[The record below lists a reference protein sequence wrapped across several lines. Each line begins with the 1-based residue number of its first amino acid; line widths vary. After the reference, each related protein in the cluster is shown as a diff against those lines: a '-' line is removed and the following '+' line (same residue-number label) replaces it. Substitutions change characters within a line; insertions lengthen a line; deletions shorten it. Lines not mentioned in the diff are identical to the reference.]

1 MEPQSDGHPL
11 SSQITDI
18 YGRSMGEIVGLTF
31 DLEGK
36 IESIGVSES
45 AGRFTVY
52 PGNRILKHES
62 EIVVI
67 PEWRA
72 EAQNLARQRDALSKR
87 EKAIEDLARSHDLDP
102 RAFEEMTAQIQAARA
117 TLERLGQKV
126 SERLTEIETRH
137 RKVSDFVEATKVQR
151 ATAEIDEWT
160 YSVMTEFARTQLETD
175 STELEELRSAM
186 RYLED
191 IETKDPLPTTEGLP
205 QPGDATPPV
214 SFDLFVETIQPK
226 AGLATA

>member
-36 IESIGVSES
+36 IESVGVSES
-45 AGRFTVY
+45 AGKFTVY
-52 PGNRILKHES
+52 PGNRILRHES

-72 EAQNLARQRDALSKR
+72 EAQNLARQRDALAKR
-87 EKAIEDLARSHDLDP
+87 EKAIEDLARSHNLDP

-126 SERLTEIETRH
+126 NERLTEIETRY
-137 RKVSDFVEATKVQR
+137 RKVSDFVESAKVQR
-151 ATAEIDEWT
+151 VTAEIDEWT
-160 YSVMTEFARTQLETD
+160 YSVMTEFARTQLEID
-175 STELEELRSAM
+175 SSELEELRSAM

-191 IETKDPLPTTEGLP
+191 LEEKTPLPTTEGLP
-205 QPGDATPPV
+205 RPV
-214 SFDLFVETIQPK
+214 GTRIPVMFDLFVEAIQPK
-226 AGLATA
+226 VGIATA